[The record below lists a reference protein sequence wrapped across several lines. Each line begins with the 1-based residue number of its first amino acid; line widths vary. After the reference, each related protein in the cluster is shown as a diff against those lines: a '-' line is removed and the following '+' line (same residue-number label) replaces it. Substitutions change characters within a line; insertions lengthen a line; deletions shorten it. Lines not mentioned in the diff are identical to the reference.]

1 MDNNNMK
8 TYMIIYK
15 DRSDYGCGEEIE
27 AINENNAIRI
37 LQNSLLKE
45 GNFMSRLVNVEE
57 ILPQNNNSKWI
68 IKETGED
75 ITDKMN
81 F

>member
-15 DRSDYGCGEEIE
+15 DQSGYGCGEEIE
-27 AINENNAIRI
+27 AISENNAIRI

-45 GNFMSRLVNVEE
+45 GNFMSMLVD
-57 ILPQNNNSKWI
+57 
-68 IKETGED
+68 IKES
-75 ITDKMN
+75 K
-81 F
+81 

>member
-15 DRSDYGCGEEIE
+15 DNGDYCCGENIE
-27 AINENNAIRI
+27 AISGSHAVRI

-45 GNFMSRLVNVEE
+45 GNFMSMLIDVKE
-57 ILPQNNNSKWI
+57 IENEQ
-68 IKETGED
+68 
-75 ITDKMN
+75 
-81 F
+81 